1 MVRRSEAGYTLIFLM
16 VFISILMI
24 GLLVALPI
32 WETQVRREQ
41 EEELLFR
48 GRQYV
53 EAVRLYTLKNPG
65 TFPKS
70 IDDLVKGRFLR
81 KHFPDPITKDGAWHL
96 ILQGGMPGA
105 PLISSPSPSGRGRG
119 QAPGAPR
126 GNTAAPTQQLLL
138 VPEASLKS
146 VDNPRIIGVVSASTK
161 KSFYIFEENET
172 YDAWLFYYGRTPGAK
187 PEIIHFG
194 SPQK

>member
-1 MVRRSEAGYTLIFLM
+1 MVRRSEAGYTLLVLT
-16 VFISILMI
+16 VFISVLMV

-32 WETQVRREQ
+32 WETQMRRER

-70 IDDLVKGRFLR
+70 IDDLVKGHYLR
-81 KHFPDPITKDGAWHL
+81 KHFLDPMTKDGAWNL

-105 PLISSPSPSGRGRG
+105 PSAPSPAPISIGRDRR
-119 QAPGAPR
+119 QAPR
-126 GNTAAPTQQLLL
+126 GISAASTQQLFF

-146 VDNPRIIGVVSASTK
+146 VDNPRIIGVVSTSTK
-161 KSFYIFEENET
+161 KSFFIFEENET
-172 YDAWLFYYGRTPGAK
+172 YDTWLFYYGRTPGAK
-187 PEIIHFG
+187 PEIIRFG